1 MPITRIR
8 KRVVREV
15 FAPAM
20 RLFRDTLQE
29 SGDVGAIRDW
39 AARLDRALFHD
50 ETGGLW
56 QVVALQ
62 HCAASWFNAP
72 AEQAASARRVILY
85 LHGGA
90 FVVETPRLHGAF
102 VARLAR
108 AAQAA
113 ALMPHYRLA
122 PENPFPASPD
132 DAMAAYRWLLA
143 SGYAGREIVVAGDSA
158 GGNLALGLLQRIV
171 HEGLPVPS
179 CAVALSPLTDATFSG
194 ESVRRNDG
202 LDPMFTAR
210 GFETLSRFVAPDD
223 AIRTWPL
230 ASPLFGDMAGLPPLL
245 LQVGSSELLL
255 DDSVR
260 FAQRHPGAKLQVW
273 HDMPHVFPLFDFLPE
288 SKAALGQIVQFIDAT
303 RARLADT
310 PDKPTGDD
318 HGTEVQRADREGVFP
333 ADRPEVAGSAQ
344 PGAGRDLG
352 QGHDQEGG

>member
-8 KRVVREV
+8 KRIVREV

-39 AARLDRALFHD
+39 AARLDRALMRDDPDGPRH
-50 ETGGLW
+50 L
-56 QVVALQ
+56 VALQ
-62 HCAASWFNAP
+62 HCAATWFDALAP
-72 AEQAASARRVILY
+72 QTVEAGRVILY

-90 FVVETPRLHGAF
+90 FIVETPRLHGAF
-102 VARLAR
+102 VARLAH
-108 AAQAA
+108 AAGAR

-122 PENPFPASPD
+122 PENAFPASPD
-132 DAMAAYRWLLA
+132 DALAAYRWLLA
-143 SGYAGREIVVAGDSA
+143 RGHAGRDIVVAGDSA

-171 HEGLPVPS
+171 HEGLPVPA

-210 GFETLSRFVAPDD
+210 GFDTLARFIVPDD
-223 AIRTWPL
+223 AMRTWPL
-230 ASPLFGDMAGLPPLL
+230 ASPLFGEMSGLPPLL

-260 FAQRHPGAKLQVW
+260 FAQRHPGTKLQVW
-273 HDMPHVFPLFDFLPE
+273 HDVPHVFPLFDFLPE
-288 SKAALGQIVQFIDAT
+288 SQPALEQIVQFINAAT
-303 RARLADT
+303 PT
-310 PDKPTGDD
+310 PGPAPTTPTGAD
-318 HGTEVQRADREGVFP
+318 HGAEVQRPD
-333 ADRPEVAGSAQ
+333 
-344 PGAGRDLG
+344 
-352 QGHDQEGG
+352 

>member
-85 LHGGA
+85 LHG
-90 FVVETPRLHGAF
+90 GAF